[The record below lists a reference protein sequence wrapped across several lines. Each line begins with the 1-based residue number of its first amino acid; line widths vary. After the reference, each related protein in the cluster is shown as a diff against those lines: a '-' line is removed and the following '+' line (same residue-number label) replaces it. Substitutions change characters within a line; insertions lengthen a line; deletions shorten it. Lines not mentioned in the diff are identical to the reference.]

1 MTNNPCLDFTESQPN
16 QMIEYT
22 ITEHIVLAGQPEPAD
37 WTPLVERGFRRII
50 NIRSDPERGG
60 VEGRNAEA
68 AGLHYQ
74 HLPLP
79 AYELEAEHMNTFHAV
94 LAAAHGNKT
103 LIHCRTASR
112 TALLWM
118 LHRVLHD
125 GWSQEQ
131 AEAEL
136 RAAGYDEDAMDT
148 FTFCAEDFYE
158 RTGVAPQPDAITQP
172 TRG

>member
-1 MTNNPCLDFTESQPN
+1 MTNNSCRDLTESQPN
-16 QMIEYT
+16 QMIEYA
-22 ITEHIVLAGQPEPAD
+22 ITETIVLAGQPQPAD
-37 WTPLVERGFRRII
+37 WTPLVERGFRRVI
-50 NIRSDPERGG
+50 NIRSDPERGV
-60 VEGRNAEA
+60 VEGHNAEA

-79 AYELEAEHMNTFHAV
+79 AYELEAAHMDTFHTV
-94 LAAAHGNKT
+94 LADANGDKT

-118 LHRVLHD
+118 LHRVMYD
-125 GWSQEQ
+125 GWSQAQ

-136 RAAGYDEDAMDT
+136 QAAGYDKDSMDT

-158 RTGVAPQPDAITQP
+158 RTGVVPQPDAVTQP
-172 TRG
+172 ARG

>member
-1 MTNNPCLDFTESQPN
+1 MTNNPCRDFTESQPN

-37 WTPLVERGFRRII
+37 WTPLVARGFRRVI
-50 NIRSDPERGG
+50 NIRSDPERAA
-60 VEGRNAEA
+60 VEGRNATA
-68 AGLHYQ
+68 AGLHYE

-79 AYELEAEHMNTFHAV
+79 AYELDAEHLETFRAT
-94 LAAAHGNKT
+94 LDAANGDKT

-118 LHRVLHD
+118 LHRVMHA
-125 GWSQEQ
+125 GWTQAQ

-136 RAAGYDEDAMDT
+136 RAAGYDDDSMDT

-158 RTGVAPQPDAITQP
+158 RTGTLPHPDATAEP